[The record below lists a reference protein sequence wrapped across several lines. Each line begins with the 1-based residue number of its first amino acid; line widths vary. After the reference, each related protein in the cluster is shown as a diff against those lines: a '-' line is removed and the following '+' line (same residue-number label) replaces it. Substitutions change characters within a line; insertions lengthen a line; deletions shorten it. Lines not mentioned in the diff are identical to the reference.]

1 MSGCLHTNSMFLF
14 SRIGNGQI
22 GWRITV
28 ENSKKSF
35 KWPNIT
41 KNVQFCY
48 LSTISILRIWL
59 FQQIYNFS
67 RAFNDN
73 NMFCPIFGNCVQCG
87 WSWHIW
93 HPKNWLPQSITEKLT
108 VLIDF
113 YTSKRRLKSNWW
125 KNRKNR
131 LFGIRSQCATYINQ
145 FIIKSILLFSASD
158 VTCLRT

>member
-1 MSGCLHTNSMFLF
+1 MSGCLHANSMFLF

-22 GWRITV
+22 GWRIKV

-35 KWPNIT
+35 KWPKIT
-41 KNVQFCY
+41 KNVLIFAIFRLFQSTEFGY
-48 LSTISILRIWL
+48 FNKSTI
-59 FQQIYNFS
+59 FQEPSTIITCFVQFSGIAYNV
-67 RAFNDN
+67 D
-73 NMFCPIFGNCVQCG
+73 G

-131 LFGIRSQCATYINQ
+131 LFGIRSQCYIYQ
-145 FIIKSILLFSASD
+145 PI
-158 VTCLRT
+158 